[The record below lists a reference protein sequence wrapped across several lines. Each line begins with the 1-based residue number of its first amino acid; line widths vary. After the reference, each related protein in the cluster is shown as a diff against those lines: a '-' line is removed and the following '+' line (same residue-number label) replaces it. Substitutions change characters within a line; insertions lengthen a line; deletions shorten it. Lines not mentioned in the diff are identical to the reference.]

1 MSRSKRVKKIILLCL
16 LMICFIG
23 AAVLA
28 WLSFSLYRPLLDA
41 RQVYQALQS
50 EYGSSISEASKWQQM
65 LANYPNAVGWL
76 KAPDLGIDYPVMQAS
91 DNDYYLNHLPDG
103 TQNPVGSVF
112 MDAQN
117 SNDLTDPLTIL
128 YGHHVGDGEMFSPL
142 IQYREQDFLQQHP
155 VMYYITAEQVW
166 EIQIFAAHEAG
177 AQADYLWNY
186 SGLQKEERE
195 EWFQELSARAETWLD
210 IPTSD
215 DKLMVLV
222 TCASLRTQAPRCI
235 VYGVVKEMTQ

>member
-1 MSRSKRVKKIILLCL
+1 MLCL
-16 LMICFIG
+16 LIACLLG

-28 WLSFSLYRPLLDA
+28 WLSFSWYRPLMDA
-41 RQVYQALQS
+41 RQVYQTLQS
-50 EYGSSISEASKWQQM
+50 EYSGTISETSAWQQM
-65 LANYPNAVGWL
+65 LADYPNAVGWL
-76 KAPDLGIDYPVMQAS
+76 KAPEIGIDYPVMQA
-91 DNDYYLNHLPDG
+91 DNNDYYLNHLPDG

-117 SNDLTDPLTIL
+117 ASDLSDPLTIL

-155 VMYYITAEQVW
+155 VMYYITAEKVW

-177 AQADYLWNY
+177 AQADYLWDY
-186 SGLQKEERE
+186 SRLQAQERE
-195 EWFQELSARAETWLD
+195 EWFQELSGRADTWLN
-210 IPTSD
+210 IPTAE